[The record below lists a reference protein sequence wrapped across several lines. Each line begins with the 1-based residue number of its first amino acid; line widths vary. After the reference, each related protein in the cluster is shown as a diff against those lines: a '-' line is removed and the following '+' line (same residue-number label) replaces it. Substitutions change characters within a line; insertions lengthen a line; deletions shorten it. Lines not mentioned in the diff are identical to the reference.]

1 MDKVIEM
8 LEGDTEDIVIPP
20 KPSPYPTE
28 IIQDNTVIS
37 SSESISDDDVTGS
50 ISFLEETI
58 EDTLT

>member
-1 MDKVIEM
+1 M